1 MLDWNELENEAKYD
15 ADGEVRHDNITYVGD
30 VVETK
35 YGLCK
40 IKKIEIMP
48 EPRLHLSVE

>member
-30 VVETK
+30 VIGCK
-35 YGLCK
+35 YDP
-40 IKKIEIMP
+40 I
-48 EPRLHLSVE
+48 